1 MRNVLITGANG
12 FVGRALCESLAQ
24 NGNRIRPVIR
34 SEYGIIGDITPFV
47 VNQIDLNTD
56 WAAALTDVEVIVHL
70 ASRVH
75 QRQEGSNDSI
85 QAYRRVNTEGTLNL
99 ARQAVAA
106 GVKRFVF
113 VSTIK
118 VNGEGGDSVYS
129 EDDTPCPMDSY
140 AISKWEAEK
149 GLVSISETTGMEVV
163 IIRPPLVYGPEVK
176 ANFLSMMQWLY
187 RGIPLPL
194 GAIHNKRS
202 LLALGNLVDLV
213 TRCMTHPAAANQ
225 LFLASDGDDLSTS
238 ELLVRTASAIGVEAR
253 LIGIPERWVE
263 IVAARMGKR
272 DLSRRL
278 CGSLQVS
285 ISKAQTVL
293 GWSPPIPVDE
303 GLRITAKHFLANL
316 PKNQL

>member
-202 LLALGNLVDLV
+202 L
-213 TRCMTHPAAANQ
+213 
-225 LFLASDGDDLSTS
+225 
-238 ELLVRTASAIGVEAR
+238 
-253 LIGIPERWVE
+253 
-263 IVAARMGKR
+263 
-272 DLSRRL
+272 
-278 CGSLQVS
+278 
-285 ISKAQTVL
+285 
-293 GWSPPIPVDE
+293 
-303 GLRITAKHFLANL
+303 
-316 PKNQL
+316 